1 MSNFTIWIEGF
12 GRENEGKEFLSHS
25 FCLVQEKGE
34 GKIYLLTLKNEKFK
48 RSDAG
53 LFKRSGSDKRIKDGE
68 REEDIEV
75 SVEAEFVLMEEE
87 VLPSLFLLDF
97 IFYSKQYIYAL
108 SSFN

>member
-12 GRENEGKEFLSHS
+12 GRENEGKEFLSDS

-53 LFKRSGSDKRIKDGE
+53 LFKRESDKRTSRTEKE
-68 REEDIEV
+68 RRT
-75 SVEAEFVLMEEE
+75 
-87 VLPSLFLLDF
+87 
-97 IFYSKQYIYAL
+97 
-108 SSFN
+108 